1 METAATSTALA
12 QAIVCCP
19 RTQGFHKAGQM
30 GSHNSCHFPFL
41 VCLTSSR
48 AASFPVS
55 LSGKKISESFLSSPS
70 RPRLSAAL
78 GTGRSCW
85 ELRDPGTGLPHTA
98 WPLPPAQGE
107 LPRLLPFTAALPPM
121 NHPHCCCCCSRTTES
136 QAAPHLG
143 ERLPVTMGVEAGRLS
158 SSKGRRLTAQP
169 WDRPTS
175 ASPFLHP
182 WSELKGAGE
191 GRTWELDHPAF
202 RVKAPVFWGLSL
214 RS

>member
-1 METAATSTALA
+1 MIPGLGRSLAKGMATHSSILA
-12 QAIVCCP
+12 WRIPWTEEPGGLQSM
-19 RTQGFHKAGQM
+19 GSHKAGQM

-121 NHPHCCCCCSRTTES
+121 NHLHRCCCCSRTTES

-158 SSKGRRLTAQP
+158 SSKGRR
-169 WDRPTS
+169 
-175 ASPFLHP
+175 
-182 WSELKGAGE
+182 
-191 GRTWELDHPAF
+191 
-202 RVKAPVFWGLSL
+202 
-214 RS
+214 